1 MTQNLPTTAK
11 IVKVLAVAV
20 PKVYASPECDLKQI
34 PLRQV
39 KIEEAWQ
46 NFEVVQTAI
55 EELEISNDT
64 NTDHSQY
71 RIDFENLYFETV
83 AEAEQKISSTRS
95 NQNDT
100 TVRSS
105 DRGESINST
114 SSIIKLAAL
123 NIPVFNGS
131 YIDWVSFK
139 DIFTAL
145 IHTNSNLTPIQKFFY
160 LRSSLTSDAAN
171 CIRNFETT
179 AINYEHAWKTLTT
192 RYQNEKLL
200 IQCHVRD
207 ICELNAVKANS
218 SDSLR
223 LFSDTL
229 RSHISALEALK
240 QRPSEWGPLLIH
252 IICTKLD
259 ANSLTEWEVKSP
271 KTEIAKVE
279 DLMIFLDERSQILQ
293 AVESSKN
300 LMNTTSEINNS
311 TCKKNSYNKSRTA
324 STVLTTTTDVIC
336 FICNLKHTIYKCPT
350 FLALSINDRIKKVN
364 EIKLCKVCLR
374 KHDFKK
380 KCSSRNCFKCNKA
393 HNTLLHIPQN
403 KINNEEKTE
412 IEDKTNRSSIQ
423 TDANASISAH
433 VHGNNYEQILLST
446 AIVRAFGENQKS
458 SLCRALLDSGSQSNF
473 ITEELVQ
480 CLKLRRSKTYHQISG
495 IGSTTQHAYSYVIAH
510 FKSRFNDYSF
520 TLKLLVVPKITS
532 EIPSK
537 QMSNIGHIPQN
548 VSLADPLFWSPQKVD
563 LLIGA
568 SHFYDL
574 INERQIKPAPDGPVF
589 QETRLGWV
597 VSGPTS
603 TAPKYNRNT
612 EPITNSVCHLSSL
625 HNDTTI
631 ENMLPRFW
639 CVEEFERKDAYTIE
653 EKMCKKYFDKTVT
666 RGVDGRFIVHLP
678 FRENVIDLGSS
689 YDIAKRRLLNLERRF
704 TNNPKL
710 KNEYTNFINEYIQ
723 LGHMEQIHDDQA
735 VSDNKKACYLPHHAV
750 FKETST
756 STRLRVVFDASCKTS
771 NGVSLNDVLLKG
783 PVLQDDLIYIL
794 ARFRTHNFV
803 LSADITKMYR
813 QFWVADEHR
822 KFQRILWRTEPHEAI
837 KIFQLKT
844 ITYGTV
850 PASFLATGCLHKL
863 ADTQNIDDS
872 ISTVIKRD
880 FYMDDFLGGTSSFE
894 SAIKLRDGLIK
905 TMQSAGLEL
914 RKWASNNDNLIK
926 GISKNQ
932 DNINATV
939 SISDDNSITKVLG
952 LFWNST
958 TDTLQFKVQQNN
970 HTSID
975 QLTKRRILSEIA
987 CLFDPLGLVGP
998 AIIQAKIMLQ
1008 QLWRFKIQWDEPLPN
1023 EVQKQWN
1030 AYRTSL
1036 CVLNGLIIPR
1046 QITCEGDIINIQI
1059 HGFADAS
1066 IDAYGCCL
1074 YLRTTNSSGV
1084 HTSKLICAKS
1094 KVAPLKII
1102 SLPRLE
1108 LCAALLLA
1116 RLASKIIPKLRVKIS
1131 KSYFWSDSKIV
1142 LAWITSPSTKW
1153 TTFVAHRVGE
1163 IQERTSITNWSH
1175 VSTKENPADI
1185 ISRGCCPSKLSQMS
1199 LWWFGP
1205 EWLIRDEQIRNN
1217 NDNTSNLVIPELREI
1232 TISNVCIDSHNDNL
1246 LLSVLNKY
1254 SSMSRLLHVIAYC
1267 LRYKYN
1273 LLHKGSRLT
1282 GSLSKEEI
1290 KNARVVII
1298 NTIQKKEFYSEIQD
1312 LMKLKNVKASS
1323 KLLRL
1328 CPFIDN
1334 DGLIRV
1340 GGRLKNATTIDINQ
1354 RHPIVLPADNHF
1366 TRLLFKC
1373 EHERCMH
1380 GGPQATLSAIR
1391 LLYWPLNGRNI
1402 ARSTVHRCVKCFRYK
1417 PVVMQPIMGQLP
1429 ADRVEPARPFLKC
1442 GIDFAGPFLIKSSIR
1457 RNASLLKG
1465 YVCMFV
1471 CFTTKAV
1478 HIELVGDLSTQAF
1491 ISALNRFFDR
1501 RGKSITIYSDN
1512 ATNFVGASHKL
1523 KEWYDLFQTEQHKK
1537 KVEEVLSESEVQW
1550 RFIPP
1555 RSPHFGGLWEAA
1567 VKSMKNLVQKKIL
1580 GNVHLTY
1587 EELYTV
1593 LTRAEACLNSR
1604 PLTPISTDPNDLS
1617 VLTPG
1622 HFLIGDSLLAIPEPD
1637 IAHVSINRLT
1647 RWRRLSHYS
1656 QIIWKKW
1663 SREYLNQLQE
1673 RKRWAVEK
1681 GPKLDIGTVV
1691 LVRDENLSPLYWKLG
1706 RVTSVQQGPDE
1717 IIRSAEVKLE
1727 KGLITRAVRKLCP
1740 LPFDGNNNK

>member
-1 MTQNLPTTAK
+1 MEGLNTLTARRGQIRA
-11 IVKVLAVAV
+11 IVTRFQSFIR
-20 PKVYASPECDLKQI
+20 SPECDLKQI

-46 NFEVVQTAI
+46 NFELVQTAI
-55 EELEISNDT
+55 EELEINNDT

-83 AEAEQKISSTRS
+83 AEAEQKINSTRS
-95 NQNDT
+95 NQIDT
-100 TVRSS
+100 TVQSS

-131 YIDWVSFK
+131 YNDWVSFK

-171 CIRNFETT
+171 CIKNFETT

-200 IQCHVRD
+200 IQCHVKD
-207 ICELNAVKANS
+207 VCELNAVKANS

-324 STVLTTTTDVIC
+324 STVLTTTSDVTC

-350 FLALSINDRIKKVN
+350 FLALSINDRIKKT
-364 EIKLCKVCLR
+364 
-374 KHDFKK
+374 
-380 KCSSRNCFKCNKA
+380 

-412 IEDKTNRSSIQ
+412 IEEKTNRSSIQ

-433 VHGNNYEQILLST
+433 VHGTNYEQILLST

-480 CLKLRRSKTYHQISG
+480 CLKLRRTKTYHQIGG

-563 LLIGA
+563 LLIGV

-612 EPITNSVCHLSSL
+612 EPITNSSCHLSL
-625 HNDTTI
+625 HNDATI

-653 EKMCKKYFDKTVT
+653 EKMCKNYFDKTVT

-689 YDIAKRRLLNLERRF
+689 YDIDKRRLLNLERRF

-756 STRLRVVFDASCKTS
+756 STRLQVVFDASCKTS
-771 NGVSLNDVLLKG
+771 NGVSLNDILLKG

-837 KIFQLKT
+837 KTFQLKT

-932 DNINATV
+932 DNINTTV

-952 LFWNST
+952 LFWNSA

-970 HTSID
+970 HTSND
-975 QLTKRRILSEIA
+975 QFTKRKILSEIA

-1008 QLWRFKIQWDEPLPN
+1008 QLWRLKIQWDEPLPN
-1023 EVQKQWN
+1023 DVQKQWN

-1046 QITCEGDIINIQI
+1046 QITCESDIVNLQI

-1066 IDAYGCCL
+1066 INAYGCCL
-1074 YLRTTNSSGV
+1074 YLRCTIASGR

-1094 KVAPLKII
+1094 KVAPLKCI

-1108 LCAALLLA
+1108 LCAALLLS
-1116 RLASKIIPKLRVKIS
+1116 RLASRIIPKLNLKIS
-1131 KSYFWSDSKIV
+1131 KSYFWSDSSIV
-1142 LAWITSPSTKW
+1142 LAWITSPSNKW
-1153 TTFVAHRVGE
+1153 KTFVAHRVGE
-1163 IQERTSITNWSH
+1163 IQERTSISDWSH
-1175 VSTKENPADI
+1175 VDTKENPADI
-1185 ISRGCCPSKLSQMS
+1185 ISRGCCPSKLESMS

-1205 EWLIRDEQIRNN
+1205 VWLIKNELKYPILNKIVN
-1217 NDNTSNLVIPELREI
+1217 PTELEIPEVREV
-1232 TISNVCIDSHNDNL
+1232 TMSNVCTNEQNDM
-1246 LLSVLNKY
+1246 LSLINNY
-1254 SSMSRLLHVIAYC
+1254 SSINKLIHVIAYC
-1267 LRYKYN
+1267 LRFHYNTLLYKR
-1273 LLHKGSRLT
+1273 LPSRPKLT
-1282 GSLSKEEI
+1282 GSLSMEEI
-1290 KNARVVII
+1290 KHARII
-1298 NTIQKKEFYSEIQD
+1298 IIKGIQKKSFYREIQD
-1312 LMKLKNVKASS
+1312 LNKLKNVNASS
-1323 KLLRL
+1323 KLFRL
-1328 CPFIDN
+1328 CPFIDD

-1340 GGRLKNATTIDINQ
+1340 GGRLKNAASIDVYQ
-1354 RHPIVLPADNHF
+1354 RHPIVLPAYNHF
-1366 TRLLFKC
+1366 TSLLFKY
-1373 EHERCMH
+1373 EHEQCMH
-1380 GGPQATLSAIR
+1380 GGPQATLSSIR
-1391 LLYWPLNGRNI
+1391 LQYWPLNGRNI
-1402 ARSTVHRCVKCFRYK
+1402 ARSTVHKCIKCFRYK
-1417 PVVMQPIMGQLP
+1417 PVVAQPIMGQLP
-1429 ADRVEPARPFLKC
+1429 ADRVEPARAFLKC
-1442 GIDFAGPFLIKSSIR
+1442 GVDFAGPFLIKSSLR
-1457 RNASLLKG
+1457 RNASVTKG
-1465 YVCMFV
+1465 YVCIFV
-1471 CFTTKAV
+1471 CFTTKAT
-1478 HIELVGDLSTQAF
+1478 HMELVSDLSTPAF
-1491 ISALNRFFDR
+1491 IGALNRFFDR
-1501 RGKSITIYSDN
+1501 RGKSSVIYSDN
-1512 ATNFVGASHKL
+1512 GTNFVGANHKL
-1523 KEWYDLFQTEQHKK
+1523 RVWYDLFQAEQHKK
-1537 KVEEVLSESEVQW
+1537 SIDDFLIQKGVQW
-1550 RFIPP
+1550 KFIPP
-1555 RSPHFGGLWEAA
+1555 RSPHFGGLWEAS
-1567 VKSMKNLVQKKIL
+1567 VKSMKNLIQKTL
-1580 GNVHLTY
+1580 GDARLTY
-1587 EELYTV
+1587 EEFITV

-1617 VLTPG
+1617 TLTPG

-1637 IAHVSINRLT
+1637 ISDVKINRLT
-1647 RWRRLSHYS
+1647 RWRRLTHYS

-1673 RKRWAVEK
+1673 RKRWAGEK
-1681 GPKLDIGTVV
+1681 GPRIDIGTVV
-1691 LVRDENLSPLYWKLG
+1691 LVRDDNISPLGWKLG
-1706 RVTSVQQGPDE
+1706 LVTNIQRGTDNV
-1717 IIRSAEVKLE
+1717 IRSAEVRVG
-1727 KGLITRAVRKLCP
+1727 KGCFTRSVRNLCP
-1740 LPFDGNNNK
+1740 LPFDENIPK